1 MANDY
6 PRVLQL
12 LNRDGFFDS
21 GSVLDSAIYPVNK
34 LNANI
39 ENFALYERVWTLTQV
54 YLCGELGSWRR
65 SARKSNIWS

>member
-1 MANDY
+1 MAKDY

-34 LNANI
+34 LSANI
-39 ENFALYERVWTLTQV
+39 ENFVPLREVMDINVGLFMW
-54 YLCGELGSWRR
+54 
-65 SARKSNIWS
+65 

>member
-21 GSVLDSAIYPVNK
+21 GSVLDSAIYPVIK
-34 LNANI
+34 LSANI
-39 ENFALYERVWTLTQV
+39 EKFAPLREDMDIDAGLIMW
-54 YLCGELGSWRR
+54 
-65 SARKSNIWS
+65 

>member
-34 LNANI
+34 LSANI
-39 ENFALYERVWTLTQV
+39 ENFVPLREVMDINVGLFMW
-54 YLCGELGSWRR
+54 
-65 SARKSNIWS
+65 

>member
-12 LNRDGFFDS
+12 LNRDGLFNS

-34 LNANI
+34 LSANI
-39 ENFALYERVWTLTQV
+39 ENFVPLREVMDINVGLFMW
-54 YLCGELGSWRR
+54 
-65 SARKSNIWS
+65 

>member
-12 LNRDGFFDS
+12 LDRDGIFDS

-39 ENFALYERVWTLTQV
+39 EIFAPLREGMDINAGLFMW
-54 YLCGELGSWRR
+54 
-65 SARKSNIWS
+65 

>member
-12 LNRDGFFDS
+12 LNRDGIFDS
-21 GSVLDSAIYPVNK
+21 SSVLNSAIYPMIK

-39 ENFALYERVWTLTQV
+39 ENFAPLREGMDINAGLFMW
-54 YLCGELGSWRR
+54 
-65 SARKSNIWS
+65 

>member
-12 LNRDGFFDS
+12 LNRDGIFDS
-21 GSVLDSAIYPVNK
+21 SSVLNSAIYPMIK

-39 ENFALYERVWTLTQV
+39 ENFAPLREGIDINAGLFMW
-54 YLCGELGSWRR
+54 
-65 SARKSNIWS
+65 

>member
-12 LNRDGFFDS
+12 LDRDGFFDS

-34 LNANI
+34 LSANT
-39 ENFALYERVWTLTQV
+39 ENFVPLREVMDINVGLFMW
-54 YLCGELGSWRR
+54 
-65 SARKSNIWS
+65 